1 MSERRAATSTGITA
15 EVVAATA
22 TVGDQWRWH
31 PHASALAQPTNV
43 GSGRRYGGVNVIAL
57 RIADPP
63 SDTNASCRVH
73 SRWCSVSAQIRQGDC
88 D

>member
-15 EVVAATA
+15 EVVAAIA

-43 GSGRRYGGVNVIAL
+43 GSGAPIRWRQCDRFEDRRPCQRHQWQL
-57 RIADPP
+57 SR
-63 SDTNASCRVH
+63 

>member
-1 MSERRAATSTGITA
+1 MFERRAATSTGITT
-15 EVVAATA
+15 EFVVAIA
-22 TVGDQWRWH
+22 TVGDQWRW
-31 PHASALAQPTNV
+31 PSNG

-57 RIADPP
+57 RIADPA
-63 SDTNASCRVH
+63 SDTNGSCRVH